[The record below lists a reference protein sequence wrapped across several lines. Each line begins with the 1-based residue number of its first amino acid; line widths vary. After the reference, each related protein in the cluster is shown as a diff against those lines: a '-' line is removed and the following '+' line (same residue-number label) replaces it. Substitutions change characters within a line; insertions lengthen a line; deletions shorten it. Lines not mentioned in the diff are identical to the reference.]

1 MKVDAKKLIF
11 RYYELH
17 KKIDRKKETGLSV
30 KSYQYNLLKVK
41 DAANYFLKH
50 PESLTKEETL
60 ELDRISREYI
70 KLSD

>member
-17 KKIDRKKETGLSV
+17 TKIDRKRETGLSV

-50 PESLTKEETL
+50 PDSLSKDEIL
-60 ELDRISREYI
+60 ELYKISKEYI
-70 KLSD
+70 DLNT